1 MSAFS
6 GVWILPS
13 GLACD
18 LALWTSVLLCIEKY
32 LIISA
37 FAGIGAMF
45 TFEVTVSPS
54 LSPISSTNQTGKNH
68 QVVEVRDSLTLVAR
82 TTMVTAHKLA
92 Y

>member
-6 GVWILPS
+6 GVWILRS
-13 GLACD
+13 GLASN

-45 TFEVTVSPS
+45 TFEVPVSSS

-68 QVVEVRDSLTLVAR
+68 KLEVR
-82 TTMVTAHKLA
+82 
-92 Y
+92 